1 MHHGMKRGLCLVGK
15 KPRLF
20 MAGNIREGTGRDCFE
35 MFSGRQIEDGT
46 ERDGKGLKII
56 LACMGQDGTVGVNFL
71 DGTGR

>member
-1 MHHGMKRGLCLVGK
+1 
-15 KPRLF
+15 